1 MELDDHGKRVWKH
14 KTNKRLFLEQSY
26 RWKDRLTL
34 IDETEGRQVIDTYQA
49 SAYDYGAW
57 TPMTKE
63 EFDSVKSKYLEI
75 YQEKNMSAASDNG
88 GLFTDSQLSYVN
100 GVSDKDLRAHLLHQ
114 VRLRDLLRDERDE
127 LEKAYDEL
135 VLKFKRNY
143 SNGLQLDDWD
153 KLKKGDVIILNTDS
167 GDCKR
172 GDKFKFMWC
181 DGITFVIKPFE
192 MDGIGLE
199 DANQIYED
207 RACML
212 MFHTKEQWG

>member
-1 MELDDHGKRVWKH
+1 LTTKYKNIIM
-14 KTNKRLFLEQSY
+14 LENEDLNESQKPKKSP
-26 RWKDRLTL
+26 
-34 IDETEGRQVIDTYQA
+34 VI
-49 SAYDYGAW
+49 GH
-57 TPMTKE
+57 
-63 EFDSVKSKYLEI
+63 
-75 YQEKNMSAASDNG
+75 G

-100 GVSDKDLRAHLLHQ
+100 GASDKDLRAHLLHQ
-114 VRLRDLLRDERDE
+114 VRLRDILRDERDD

-153 KLKKGDVIILNTDS
+153 KLKKGDVLILNRDS
-167 GDCKR
+167 GDYKR

-181 DGITFVIKPFE
+181 DGIAFVFKPFE